1 MAPALAVLIAG
12 VAAAA
17 PAVLDDDPSGLL
29 GLAPAEA
36 IARLGPP
43 PSVSALRGEEPW
55 QDDVA
60 FAYPEGYT
68 LFLYGDRVWQLRL
81 APPYAGSIHGLFL
94 GDSAEKAFALLGRP
108 FEDGP
113 DRLVYRLGN
122 ADFPVRLLLVLA
134 EGRVVDAYL
143 FRSDV

>member
-1 MAPALAVLIAG
+1 MTIALGCAAAV

-29 GLAPAEA
+29 GMTPTEA

-43 PSVSALRGEEPW
+43 SSVFAARGNEAW

-68 LFLYGDRVWQLRL
+68 LFLFDNRVWQIRL
-81 APPYAGSIHGLFL
+81 ASPYAGSILGLFL
-94 GDSAEKAFALLGRP
+94 GDPADKACALLGQP
-108 FEDGP
+108 FENEP
-113 DRLVYRLGN
+113 DRLVFRLGR
-122 ADFPVRLLLVLA
+122 AEFPVRLLLVIA
-134 EGRVVDAYL
+134 EGRVVDAYVY
-143 FRSDV
+143 RSDL